1 MTYATASERQAFISG
16 LRGLADFLEENPEI
30 PTPVHTDVLVFPPHA
45 TNTEKRLE
53 IDAIAARIG
62 ADTRI
67 TSVYKHY
74 VTSRTFGAVE
84 YRAVAI
90 PSADTKEY

>member
-16 LRGLADFLEENPEI
+16 LRGLADFLEENPEV
-30 PTPVHTDVLVFPPHA
+30 PAPACTDVLVFPPHG

-53 IDAIAARIG
+53 IDAIASRIG
-62 ADTRI
+62 ACTRI
-67 TSVYKHY
+67 TTGEHY
-74 VTSRTFGAVE
+74 ITSRAFGAVE

-90 PSADTKEY
+90 PSADTKED